1 MRRASGS
8 QGFYY
13 RAIVQ
18 ALEPGDQEPRT
29 PGPRIDTTRPFQGS
43 HLAAAESLLGEVRE
57 AITRT
62 PAKVC
67 EAAVRLFAQ
76 TPARILRCCSWPRS
90 AS

>member
-43 HLAAAESLLGEVRE
+43 HLAAAESLLGEDPRQGLRGGGAGARPDARAHPV
-57 AITRT
+57 
-62 PAKVC
+62 VLLM
-67 EAAVRLFAQ
+67 AAFS
-76 TPARILRCCSWPRS
+76 ILSHRS
-90 AS
+90 G